1 MQDFFSTL
9 FDFSFSEFVT
19 TKIIKVIYGIG
30 VLFAGIVAIAFIVK
44 GFDASA
50 FLGILALIVS
60 PVVFII
66 YIILIRVW
74 VEVVIVLFKISEDVR
89 NMAKSKSE

>member
-74 VEVVIVLFKISEDVR
+74 LEVVIVLFKISEDVQ